1 MHAFA
6 KVCVCVLAAGRSQ
19 RMGAP
24 KLTAPFAGT
33 TLLDRAL
40 DAACAGGVGHVAVV
54 TGANR
59 SGVQAV
65 MAAHAS
71 AAAAGG

>member
-40 DAACAGGVGHVAVV
+40 EMLPAPAA
-54 TGANR
+54 
-59 SGVQAV
+59 SGTWR
-65 MAAHAS
+65 
-71 AAAAGG
+71 